1 MNANYIFILA
11 IGIGFAAGLRSMT
24 APAVV
29 CWTAHFR
36 LLHLERSPLAFM
48 GSIITVILFSLCA
61 IGEYI
66 ADKLPKT
73 PNRTAPVGLIAR
85 FITGGLSGGCIYAA
99 NEKSILIGVILGGIG
114 GMIGAFSGYETRN
127 WLVNTLK
134 VKDIF
139 IAIPEDL
146 IAIFLAYYVVLTGGF
161 MALHLGSIP
170 V

>member
-1 MNANYIFILA
+1 MNTNYIYILA
-11 IGIGFAAGLRSMT
+11 LGIGIAAGLRSMT

-29 CWTAHFR
+29 SWTAHFR

-48 GSIITVILFSLCA
+48 GSLITVILFSICA
-61 IGEYI
+61 VGEYI

-73 PNRTAPVGLIAR
+73 PNRTAPPGLIAR
-85 FITGGLSGGCIYAA
+85 IVTGGLSGGCIYAA
-99 NEKSILIGVILGGIG
+99 NEKPMLVGMILGGIG
-114 GMIGAFSGYETRN
+114 GVIGAFSGYETRK
-127 WLVNTLK
+127 WLVKAVK

-146 IAIFLAYYVVLTGGF
+146 IAIFLAYYVVLTSGF
-161 MALHLGSIP
+161 MALHLGVIP

>member
-11 IGIGFAAGLRSMT
+11 LGIGFAAGLRSMT

-29 CWTAHFR
+29 SWTAHFR

-48 GSIITVILFSLCA
+48 GSIITMILFSVCA

-66 ADKLPKT
+66 ADKLPTT

-85 FITGGLSGGCIYAA
+85 VVTGGGGCVYAA
-99 NEKSILIGVILGGIG
+99 NEKSILVGMILGGVG
-114 GMIGAFSGYETRN
+114 GIIGAFSGYETRR

-146 IAIFLAYYVVLTGGF
+146 IAIFLAYQVVLTSGM
-161 MALHLGSIP
+161 MALHLGVISI
-170 V
+170 

>member
-1 MNANYIFILA
+1 MNTNYIFILA
-11 IGIGFAAGLRSMT
+11 LGIGFAAGLRSMT

-29 CWTAHFR
+29 SWRAHFR
-36 LLHLERSPLAFM
+36 LLHLERSQLAFM
-48 GSIITVILFSLCA
+48 GSIITAILFLGCA

-85 FITGGLSGGCIYAA
+85 VVTGGLSGGCVYAA
-99 NEKSILIGVILGGIG
+99 NEKSMLVGMILGGIG
-114 GMIGAFSGYETRN
+114 GIIGAFSGYETRR
-127 WLVNTLK
+127 WLVNNLK

-146 IAIFLAYYVVLTGGF
+146 IAIFLAYYVVLTSGF
-161 MALHLGSIP
+161 MALHSG
-170 V
+170 